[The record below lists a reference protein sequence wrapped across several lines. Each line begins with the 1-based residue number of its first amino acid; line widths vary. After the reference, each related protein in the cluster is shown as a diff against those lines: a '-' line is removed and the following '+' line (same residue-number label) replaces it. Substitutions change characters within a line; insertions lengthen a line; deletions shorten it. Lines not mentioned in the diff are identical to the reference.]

1 MVYCFFATNPP
12 LLQESVIMSKNIPLV
27 EVRKISTIK
36 ELLYG
41 SVELYN
47 SETAFLHKPDKKKYT
62 PVTFKEYGEDVTA
75 LGTAFCNLGLKEGA
89 KIALVFANCY
99 AWATTYMAA
108 VNGDTVAVPI
118 DKELNI
124 EDIVNLLNTSGAEA
138 VVYSGELLKKIE
150 NAALLKEQVPTLKY
164 AINIEAEDDCGAE
177 ISYRRLLENG
187 RTMVKNGDNRFMNY
201 EVDPEEMKVLLFTSG
216 TTGVAKGVM
225 LSHKNIVT
233 VVMAMCSMVYIG
245 PEDTFLSVLPIH
257 HTYECTCGFLT
268 PVYRGCTV
276 AYADGLTK
284 VAKNLKES
292 GATIVLGVPQLF
304 ETMYKRI
311 MASAR
316 KNGIE
321 KKMQFGISLT
331 RLLRKAG
338 IDIRRKVFK
347 EIHENLGG
355 KLRITVSGAAAISP
369 EVAVAFNDFGINLIE
384 GYGITECAPIVSLTR
399 LNELRP
405 GSAGIAVPG
414 SEIRIDN
421 PGDDGIGEI
430 LYRGDNVMLGYYN
443 NPEETQN
450 VIKDGWFCTGDLG
463 YMDKDGYVYITGRK
477 KSVIVT
483 KNGKNIFPEELESL
497 LNKNDYVLESLVY
510 GSDVDSISDDTE
522 ICAVLVPDEEKI
534 KQDFPDATEE
544 KIRELMENAVDEVN
558 KRNPLYKYIRNVVVR
573 NTEFEKTT
581 TRKVKRYVESNKA

>member
-1 MVYCFFATNPP
+1 MKKKV
-12 LLQESVIMSKNIPLV
+12 PLV
-27 EVRKISTIK
+27 EVRKISTVK

-41 SVELYN
+41 SVELYTN
-47 SETAFLHKPDKKKYT
+47 ETAFLHKPTGKNYE
-62 PVTFKEYGEDVTA
+62 PVSFKQYGDDVNA
-75 LGTAFCNLGLKEGA
+75 LGLAFADMGLKDGA
-89 KIALVFANCY
+89 KVAIVSHNRY
-99 AWATTYMAA
+99 AWSTTYMAA
-108 VNGDTVAVPI
+108 VNGDTVVVPI

-124 EDIVNLLNTSGAEA
+124 DDIINLLNVSGAEA
-138 VVYSGELLKKIE
+138 VVYSAELLKKADS
-150 NAALLKEQVPTLKY
+150 AAYIKEKAPSVRF
-164 AINIEAEDDCGAE
+164 AINMDASEDNGE
-177 ISYRRLLENG
+177 ELSYNLLLEKG
-187 RTMVKNGDNRFMNY
+187 RELAKTGDGRFMDYVVNP
-201 EVDPEEMKVLLFTSG
+201 DDMKVLLFTSG
-216 TTGVAKGVM
+216 TTAMSKGVM
-225 LSHKNIVT
+225 LSHRNLVT

-311 MASAR
+311 MTKA
-316 KNGIE
+316 KKDGLE
-321 KKMQFGISLT
+321 KKMAFGVKLT
-331 RLLRKAG
+331 RLLRKIG
-338 IDIRRKVFK
+338 IDLRRKVFSS
-347 EIHENLGG
+347 IHENLGG

-399 LNELRP
+399 LDELRP

-414 SEIRIDN
+414 SEICIDN
-421 PGDDGIGEI
+421 PGEDGIGEI
-430 LYRGDNVMLGYYN
+430 LYKGDNIMLGYYN
-443 NPEETQN
+443 NPEETAL
-450 VIKDGWFCTGDLG
+450 VMKDGWFRTGDLG

-483 KNGKNIFPEELESL
+483 KNGKNIFPEELEAF
-497 LNKNDYVLESLVY
+497 LNANDYVLESLVY
-510 GSDVDSISDDTE
+510 GSDVDNIADETE
-522 ICAVLVPDEEKI
+522 ICAVLVPDMDKI
-534 KQDFPDATEE
+534 GEDFPDADEA
-544 KIRELMENAVDEVN
+544 KVGELMQEAVDAIN
-558 KRNPLYKYIRNVVVR
+558 KRNPVYKYIRKVTVR

-581 TRKVKRYVESNKA
+581 TRKVKRYVESNKN

>member
-1 MVYCFFATNPP
+1 MKKK
-12 LLQESVIMSKNIPLV
+12 IKLV
-27 EVRKISTIK
+27 DVRKVNTIK

-41 SVELYN
+41 SVELYAD
-47 SETAFLHKPDKKKYT
+47 ETAFLHKPTSKIYE
-62 PVTFKEYGEDVTA
+62 PVTFKEFGDDVNA
-75 LGTAFCNLGLKEGA
+75 LGLAFCDLGLKDGA
-89 KIALVFANCY
+89 KIAIVSANRY
-99 AWATTYMAA
+99 AWSTSYMAA
-108 VNGDTVAVPI
+108 VNGDTVVVPI
-118 DKELNI
+118 DKDLNI
-124 EDIVNLLNTSGAEA
+124 DDIINLLNISSAQC
-138 VVYSGELLKKIE
+138 VLYSAELLKKAE
-150 NAALLKEQVPTLKY
+150 NAEYIKEKAPSVKY
-164 AINIEAEDDCGAE
+164 AVNMDASEDNGE
-177 ISYRRLLENG
+177 ELSYSRLLERG
-187 RTMVKNGDNRFMNY
+187 RELAKAGDSRFMDY
-201 EVDPEEMKVLLFTSG
+201 EVNPNEMKVLLFTSG
-216 TTGVAKGVM
+216 TTAMSKGVM

-311 MASAR
+311 MTKA
-316 KNGIE
+316 KKDGLE
-321 KKMQFGISLT
+321 KKMAFGVKLT
-331 RLLRKAG
+331 RALRKIG
-338 IDIRRKVFK
+338 IDIRRKVFAN
-347 EIHENLGG
+347 IHDNLGG

-384 GYGITECAPIVSLTR
+384 GYGITECAPIVSLTM

-414 SEIRIDN
+414 SEIKIDN
-421 PGDDGIGEI
+421 PGEDGIGEI
-430 LYRGDNVMLGYYN
+430 LYKGDNVMLGYYN
-443 NPEETQN
+443 NPEETAS

-463 YMDKDGYVYITGRK
+463 YMDKDGFVYITGRK

-483 KNGKNIFPEELESL
+483 KNGKNIFPEELETFI
-497 LNKNDYVLESLVY
+497 NKNDYVLESLVY
-510 GSDVDSISDDTE
+510 GSEVDNIADE
-522 ICAVLVPDEEKI
+522 LQICAVLVPDMAKI
-534 KQDFPDATEE
+534 GEDFPEVDAV
-544 KIRELMENAVDEVN
+544 KINELMQAAVDEVN
-558 KRNPLYKYIRNVVVR
+558 KRNPVYKYIRKVTVR

-581 TRKVKRYVESNKA
+581 TRKVKRYVEANKN

>member
-1 MVYCFFATNPP
+1 MKKK
-12 LLQESVIMSKNIPLV
+12 IKLV
-27 EVRKISTIK
+27 DVRKISDIK

-41 SVELYN
+41 SVELYGN
-47 SETAFLHKPDKKKYT
+47 ETAFLHKPTGKKYE
-62 PVTFKEYGEDVTA
+62 PVSFKEYGDDVNA
-75 LGTAFCNLGLKEGA
+75 LGLAFCELGLKDGA
-89 KIALVFANCY
+89 KIAIISANRY
-99 AWATTYMAA
+99 EWSTSYMAA
-108 VNGDTVAVPI
+108 VNGDTVVVPI
-118 DKELNI
+118 DKDLNA
-124 EDIVNLLNTSGAEA
+124 EDIINLLNVSGAQC
-138 VVYSGELLKKIE
+138 VLYSGELLKKIE
-150 NAALLKEQVPTLKY
+150 DAAFIKENAPSVKY
-164 AINIEAEDDCGAE
+164 AINMDASEDNGE
-177 ISYRRLLENG
+177 EMSYLALMEKG
-187 RTMVKNGDNRFMNY
+187 RELAKNGDTRFMDCKINP
-201 EVDPEEMKVLLFTSG
+201 DEMKVLLFTSG
-216 TTGVAKGVM
+216 TTGMAKGVM

-311 MASAR
+311 MTKA
-316 KNGIE
+316 KKDGLE
-321 KKMQFGISLT
+321 KKMAFGVKLT
-331 RLLRKAG
+331 RILRKIG
-338 IDIRRKVFK
+338 IDLRKKVFSS
-347 EIHENLGG
+347 IHENLGG

-384 GYGITECAPIVSLTR
+384 GYGITECAPIVSLTM

-405 GSAGIAVPG
+405 GSAGMAVPG
-414 SEIRIDN
+414 SEIKIDN
-421 PGDDGIGEI
+421 PGEDGIGEI
-430 LYRGDNVMLGYYN
+430 LYKGDNVMLGYYN
-443 NPEETQN
+443 NPEETSK

-483 KNGKNIFPEELESL
+483 KNGKNIFPEELEAF
-497 LNKNDYVLESLVY
+497 LNGNDYVLESLVY
-510 GSDVDSISDDTE
+510 GSEVDNISDETE
-522 ICAVLVPDEEKI
+522 ICAVLVPDMDKI
-534 KQDFPDATEE
+534 TEDFPDADEA
-544 KIRELMENAVDEVN
+544 KVKELMQEIVDVLN
-558 KRNPLYKYIRNVVVR
+558 KRNPVYKYIRKVTVR

-581 TRKVKRYVESNKA
+581 TRKVKRYVEANRA

>member
-1 MVYCFFATNPP
+1 MKKKI
-12 LLQESVIMSKNIPLV
+12 ELV
-27 EVRKISTIK
+27 DVRKVNTIK

-41 SVELYN
+41 SVELYAD
-47 SETAFLHKPDKKKYT
+47 ETAFLHKSTSKIYE
-62 PVTFKEYGEDVTA
+62 PVTFKEFGDDVNA
-75 LGTAFCNLGLKEGA
+75 LGLAFCDLGLKDGA
-89 KIALVFANCY
+89 KIAIVSANRY
-99 AWATTYMAA
+99 AWGTSYMAA
-108 VNGDTVAVPI
+108 VNGDTVVVPI
-118 DKELNI
+118 DKDLNI
-124 EDIVNLLNTSGAEA
+124 DDIINLLNISSAQC
-138 VVYSGELLKKIE
+138 VLYSAELLKKAE
-150 NAALLKEQVPTLKY
+150 NAEYIKEKAPSVKY
-164 AINIEAEDDCGAE
+164 AVNMDASEDNGE
-177 ISYRRLLENG
+177 ELSYSRLLERG
-187 RTMVKNGDNRFMNY
+187 RELAKAGDSRFMDY
-201 EVDPEEMKVLLFTSG
+201 EVNPNEMKVLLFTSG
-216 TTGVAKGVM
+216 TTAMSKGVM

-311 MASAR
+311 MTTAK
-316 KNGIE
+316 KNGLE
-321 KKMQFGISLT
+321 KKMAFGVKLT
-331 RLLRKAG
+331 RALRKIG
-338 IDIRRKVFK
+338 IDIRRKVFAN
-347 EIHENLGG
+347 IHDNLGG

-384 GYGITECAPIVSLTR
+384 GYGITECAPIVSLTM

-414 SEIRIDN
+414 SEIKIDN
-421 PGDDGIGEI
+421 PGEDGIGEI
-430 LYRGDNVMLGYYN
+430 LYKGDNVMLGYYN
-443 NPEETQN
+443 NPEETAS

-483 KNGKNIFPEELESL
+483 KNGKNIFPEELEAFI
-497 LNKNDYVLESLVY
+497 NKNDYVLESMVY
-510 GSDVDSISDDTE
+510 GSDVDSISDETK
-522 ICAVLVPDEEKI
+522 ICAVLVPDMDKI
-534 KQDFPDATEE
+534 GEDFPEVDAV
-544 KIRELMENAVDEVN
+544 KINELMQAAVDEVN
-558 KRNPLYKYIRNVVVR
+558 KRNPVYKYIRKVTVR

-581 TRKVKRYVESNKA
+581 TRKVKRYVEANKN

>member
-1 MVYCFFATNPP
+1 MK
-12 LLQESVIMSKNIPLV
+12 KNVPLV
-27 EVRKISTIK
+27 EVRKISTVK

-41 SVELYN
+41 SVELYTN
-47 SETAFLHKPDKKKYT
+47 ETAFLHKPTGKNYE
-62 PVTFKEYGEDVTA
+62 PVTFKQYGDDVNA
-75 LGTAFCNLGLKEGA
+75 LGLAFANMGLKDGA
-89 KIALVFANCY
+89 KIAIVSHNRY
-99 AWATTYMAA
+99 AWSTTYMAA
-108 VNGDTVAVPI
+108 VNGDTVVVPI

-124 EDIVNLLNTSGAEA
+124 DDIINLLNVSEAKA
-138 VVYSGELLKKIE
+138 VVYSAELLKKVDS
-150 NAALLKEQVPTLKY
+150 AAYIKEKAPSVMF
-164 AINIEAEDDCGAE
+164 AINMDASEDNGE
-177 ISYRRLLENG
+177 ELSYNLLLEKG
-187 RTMVKNGDNRFMNY
+187 RELAKTGDSRFMDY
-201 EVDPEEMKVLLFTSG
+201 EVNPDDMKVLLFTSG
-216 TTGVAKGVM
+216 TTAMSKGVM
-225 LSHKNIVT
+225 LSHRNLVT
-233 VVMAMCSMVYIG
+233 VVMAMCSMIYIG

-311 MASAR
+311 MTKA
-316 KNGIE
+316 KKDGLE
-321 KKMQFGISLT
+321 KKMAFGVKLT
-331 RLLRKAG
+331 RLLRKIG
-338 IDIRRKVFK
+338 IDLRRKVFSS
-347 EIHENLGG
+347 IHENLGG

-369 EVAVAFNDFGINLIE
+369 EVAVAFNDFGINLVE

-399 LNELRP
+399 LDELRP

-421 PGDDGIGEI
+421 PGEDGIGEI
-430 LYRGDNVMLGYYN
+430 LYKGDNVMLGYYN
-443 NPEETQN
+443 NPEETAT

-483 KNGKNIFPEELESL
+483 KNGKNIFPEELEAF
-497 LNKNDYVLESLVY
+497 LNANDYVLESLVY
-510 GSDVDSISDDTE
+510 GSDVDNIADETE
-522 ICAVLVPDEEKI
+522 ICAVLVPDMDKI
-534 KQDFPDATEE
+534 GEDFPDADEA
-544 KIRELMENAVDEVN
+544 KVGELMQEAVNALN
-558 KRNPLYKYIRNVVVR
+558 KRNPVYKYIRKVTVR

-581 TRKVKRYVESNKA
+581 TRKVKRYVESNKN

>member
-1 MVYCFFATNPP
+1 MK
-12 LLQESVIMSKNIPLV
+12 KNVPLV
-27 EVRKISTIK
+27 EVRKISTVK

-41 SVELYN
+41 SVELYTN
-47 SETAFLHKPDKKKYT
+47 ETAFLHKPTGKNYE
-62 PVTFKEYGEDVTA
+62 PVTFKQYGDDVNA
-75 LGTAFCNLGLKEGA
+75 LGLAFANMGLKDGA
-89 KIALVFANCY
+89 KIAIVSQNRY
-99 AWATTYMAA
+99 AWSTTYMAA
-108 VNGDTVAVPI
+108 VNGDTVAMPI

-124 EDIVNLLNTSGAEA
+124 DDIINLLNVSEAKA
-138 VVYSGELLKKIE
+138 VVYSAELLKKADS
-150 NAALLKEQVPTLKY
+150 AAYIKEKAPSVRF
-164 AINIEAEDDCGAE
+164 AINMDASEDNGE
-177 ISYRRLLENG
+177 ELSYNLLLEKG
-187 RTMVKNGDNRFMNY
+187 RELAKTGDSRFMDY
-201 EVDPEEMKVLLFTSG
+201 EVNPDDMKVLLFTSG
-216 TTGVAKGVM
+216 TTAMSKGVM
-225 LSHKNIVT
+225 LSHRNLVT

-311 MASAR
+311 MTKA
-316 KNGIE
+316 KKDGLE
-321 KKMQFGISLT
+321 KKMAFGVKLT
-331 RLLRKAG
+331 RLLRKIG
-338 IDIRRKVFK
+338 IDLRRKVFSS
-347 EIHENLGG
+347 IHENLGG

-399 LNELRP
+399 LDELRP

-421 PGDDGIGEI
+421 PGEDGIGEI
-430 LYRGDNVMLGYYN
+430 LYKGDNVMLGYYN
-443 NPEETQN
+443 NPEETAT
-450 VIKDGWFCTGDLG
+450 VMKDGWFRTGDLG

-483 KNGKNIFPEELESL
+483 KNGKNIFPEELEAF
-497 LNKNDYVLESLVY
+497 LNANDYVLESLVY
-510 GSDVDSISDDTE
+510 GSDVDNIADETE
-522 ICAVLVPDEEKI
+522 ICAVLVPDMDKI
-534 KQDFPDATEE
+534 GEDFPDADEA
-544 KIRELMENAVDEVN
+544 KVGELMQEAVNALN
-558 KRNPLYKYIRNVVVR
+558 KRNPVYKYIRKVTVR

-581 TRKVKRYVESNKA
+581 TRKVKRYVESNKN

>member
-1 MVYCFFATNPP
+1 MK
-12 LLQESVIMSKNIPLV
+12 KNIPLV
-27 EVRKISTIK
+27 EVRKVNTIK

-41 SVELYN
+41 SVELYAN
-47 SETAFLHKPDKKKYT
+47 ETAFLHKPEGKVYV
-62 PVTFKEYGEDVTA
+62 PVTFKEYGEDVNA
-75 LGTAFCNLGLKEGA
+75 LGLAFCSLGLKDGA
-89 KIALVFANCY
+89 KIAIVSHNRY
-99 AWATTYMAA
+99 AWGTTYMAA
-108 VNGDTVAVPI
+108 VNGDTVVVPI

-124 EDIVNLLNTSGAEA
+124 EDIINLLNISEAEA
-138 VVYSGELLKKIE
+138 VVYSADLLKKIE
-150 NAALLKEQVPTLKY
+150 NAALIKEQVKSLKY
-164 AINIEAEDDCGAE
+164 AINIDANEDNGE
-177 ISYRRLLENG
+177 ELSYNLLLEKG
-187 RTMVKNGDNRFMNY
+187 RELAKSGDTSFMDY
-201 EVDPEEMKVLLFTSG
+201 EVDPDEMKVLLFTSG
-216 TTGVAKGVM
+216 TTAMSKGVM
-225 LSHKNIVT
+225 LSHRNIVT

-268 PVYRGCTV
+268 PVYRGCAV

-311 MASAR
+311 MATAK
-316 KNGIE
+316 KNGLE
-321 KKMQFGISLT
+321 KKMAFGVKLT
-331 RLLRKAG
+331 RLLRKVG
-338 IDIRRKVFK
+338 IDIRRKVFAN
-347 EIHENLGG
+347 IHDNLGG

-414 SEIRIDN
+414 SEIKIDN
-421 PGDDGIGEI
+421 PGEDGIGEI
-430 LYRGDNVMLGYYN
+430 LYKGDNVMLGYYN
-443 NPEETQN
+443 NPEETAM

-483 KNGKNIFPEELESL
+483 KNGKNIFPEELEAFI
-497 LNKNDYVLESLVY
+497 NANDYVLESLVY
-510 GSDVDSISDDTE
+510 GSDVDTISDETE
-522 ICAVLVPDEEKI
+522 ICAVLVPDMDKIGEDFPGADEEKI
-534 KQDFPDATEE
+534 K
-544 KIRELMENAVDEVN
+544 ELMEEAVDAVN
-558 KRNPLYKYIRNVVVR
+558 KRNPVYKYIRKVTVR

-581 TRKVKRYVESNKA
+581 TRKVKRYVESNKSL